1 MISTYFLASVYLLC
15 RALEDKRIS
24 SWWMVDLG
32 EDDQV
37 SSITS
42 LSITSF
48 VLVKTHAV
56 QELHNLSNRKFSS
69 FLV

>member
-1 MISTYFLASVYLLC
+1 M
-15 RALEDKRIS
+15 EEKRIS

-32 EDDQV
+32 EDHQV

-42 LSITSF
+42 LFITSF
-48 VLVKTHAV
+48 VFVNTHAV
-56 QELHNLSNRKFSS
+56 QELHNLSIRKLIS